1 MVLFKIRF
9 RQANQVKVGQFWGG
23 ITVIQAYYHTHPR
36 TDLDQSS
43 TVHVMSIESAWLCN
57 MNNLVWI
64 HFFWVSRPNSGEGT
78 RVSFVKTAA
87 ELPYIAR
94 DWVARAWDSLSWIL
108 ALATIF
114 VLRYDLSILLSRL
127 NVLAIYLVTSII
139 LYLVLQWLYRSFRGR
154 YRIGSFY
161 DAMSVATVV
170 MIVAVVTGIGGSQ
183 LSPPV
188 PFGVVLMVPL
198 LTLVFILG
206 GRGFW
211 RILLERSHCVET
223 PQQVPILVYGTGDL
237 GHEIARLVDRSAD
250 RPYKIVGFIDDNPQ
264 KRRLRIGRN
273 HKVLGRGS
281 DIVKLA
287 QVSGAQM
294 VVVAIAAPPIGFMR
308 DLSTRC
314 AVAGIKVSVVPDTR
328 ALVQGHT
335 SLTDLR
341 QMEVTDILQRHIIKT
356 DIISIADYL
365 NGKVVLVTGAG
376 GSIGSELARQL
387 HNLGPSKLV
396 LLDRDESALHS
407 VSLSIW
413 GSGLLDTDDTVLCDI
428 RDEEALLA
436 IFQHHRPDVVFHA
449 AALKH
454 LPMLE
459 RFPEEGWKTNVL
471 GTLNVLKC
479 AHAVGVETLVNIS
492 TDKAADATSVLGRTK
507 RLAERL
513 TGWFAMTYNLTYLS
527 VRFGNVFGS
536 RGSVLATFQA
546 QIAQGGP
553 VTVTHPQVTRF
564 FMTIPEA
571 CQLVLQAGAIGHP
584 ADVMVLDMGEPVKI
598 IDVAKYMIG
607 QSGKSIDIRF
617 TGLRPGEKL
626 HEVLFS
632 EQEESK
638 PSGHSLIRRVTVPPL
653 NPEKL
658 LDEHPQSEGAEPTLY
673 LVRDAIAV
681 SW

>member
-1 MVLFKIRF
+1 M
-9 RQANQVKVGQFWGG
+9 
-23 ITVIQAYYHTHPR
+23 
-36 TDLDQSS
+36 
-43 TVHVMSIESAWLCN
+43 
-57 MNNLVWI
+57 
-64 HFFWVSRPNSGEGT
+64 
-78 RVSFVKTAA
+78 SFVQTAA
-87 ELPYIAR
+87 ELPHVAR
-94 DWVARAWDSLSWIL
+94 DWVARVWDSLCWIL
-108 ALATIF
+108 ALATVF
-114 VLRYDLSILLSRL
+114 LLRYDLSVLLARRG
-127 NVLAIYLVTSII
+127 VIAIYLLTSIV
-139 LYLVLQWLYRSFRGR
+139 LYLLLQWLYRSFRGR
-154 YRIGSFY
+154 YRLGSFY
-161 DAMSVATVV
+161 DAINVTTVLV
-170 MIVAVVTGIGGSQ
+170 IVAVFTGVVGS
-183 LSPPV
+183 LLTPSV
-188 PFGVVLMVPL
+188 PLGVVLMMPL
-198 LTLVFILG
+198 LALMLMLA
-206 GRGFW
+206 GRAIW
-211 RILLERSHCVET
+211 RILLERSHLVEN

-264 KRRLRIGRN
+264 KRQLRVGMN

-281 DIVKLA
+281 DIVRLA

-294 VVVAIAAPPIGFMR
+294 VVVAIATPPIGFMR
-308 DLSTRC
+308 SLSTRC
-314 AVAGIKVSVVPDTR
+314 AAAGIKVSVVPDTR
-328 ALVQGHT
+328 ALVQGPT

-356 DIISIADYL
+356 DISSIADYL

-396 LLDRDESALHS
+396 LLDRDESELHAA
-407 VSLSIW
+407 SLSIW

-428 RDEEALLA
+428 RDEEALLT
-436 IFQHHRPDVVFHA
+436 IFKRCRPDVVFHA

-513 TGWFAMTYNLTYLS
+513 TSWFAKTYDLTYLS

-553 VTVTHPQVTRF
+553 VTVTHPEVTRF

-584 ADVMVLDMGEPVKI
+584 ADVMVLDMGEPVRI
-598 IDVAKYMIG
+598 IDVANYMIG

-626 HEVLFS
+626 HEALFS

-638 PSGHSLIRRVTVPPL
+638 PSGHPFIRRVSVPPL
-653 NPEKL
+653 DPEKL
-658 LDEHPQSEGAEPTLY
+658 LDEHPQSEGTEPTLH

-681 SW
+681 SR